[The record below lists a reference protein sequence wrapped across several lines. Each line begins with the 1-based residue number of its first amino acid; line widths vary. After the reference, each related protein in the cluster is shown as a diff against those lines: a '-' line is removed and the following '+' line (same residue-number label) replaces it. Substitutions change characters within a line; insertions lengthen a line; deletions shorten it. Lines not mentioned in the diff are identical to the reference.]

1 MKKFVK
7 ILSTAAIAS
16 LFIGG
21 TVSLSS
27 CGDKKSDTNTTTTET
42 KPAESTTK
50 KNTDAED
57 KEACE
62 SLASLI
68 AISKSGSKVDSNFTV
83 PAYVGSGDDK
93 TLIEWISN
101 DTSLLTFE
109 HKDGDSTYTA
119 VVHRPASDSKNEYS
133 KVTFYAKVTKGSQ
146 SSQTDE
152 FNVRV
157 RREVTAQEYYEEWI
171 STMGVTHNFGGY
183 VIAKVGY
190 TTNFKE
196 CNLILWDTE
205 VNAAY
210 LAYQGYMDQEVY
222 NNLELGT
229 YVSVKGATNT
239 LYNGL
244 VETKYGATF
253 TADTT
258 KKIDV
263 STITRT
269 SITEAIIKNTLV
281 NAKNSAT
288 EQGLKLQNSYVSLEG
303 FTIKSISESYSKTS
317 GTYGTTYQTL
327 ATLTRYGQDIDV
339 VIAEGITP
347 FASSKTVYDTVAG
360 LKVGTQVSIKG
371 ILGWNNKPVIIL
383 TSKDD
388 ISSVA
393 KDYTDAYV
401 DYDKSYNA
409 AIAAAS
415 KVKSIYFS
423 SADVEFPVTDENGA
437 TLTYSVSGEC
447 LAYDETTHKLT
458 ITAAEAS
465 KEGKLT
471 ITAKSGEISY
481 TKTVSITAQ
490 ALTDQQ
496 FAEKVANELK
506 LDSEVST
513 PSALELA
520 VKDTYGMA
528 ATITWK
534 VIDGS
539 DVATVTDKGYLEVI
553 PGTKD
558 STVKVKA
565 VVTYNEKTA
574 EKEFTISVKKI
585 EVSTIEDVS
594 KAEYDST
601 KSVYYCVEGYV
612 TNLYNTTYGNCYIDV
627 TFEGQKKTLCIFGTY
642 DVYGNKY
649 GDDGCTSK
657 FKLGSKIKVYG
668 ELSQNNKV
676 NQLQNAIV
684 MSMTEPDDTAKAIIN
699 LNSAKELFPS
709 KVTGNKTVTLPEGVT
724 ATFEGT
730 PLSATI
736 SGQKIVFTAQDTAEE
751 VTVNLTSVSGSVT
764 KTDTVKVSTEKFVQK
779 VIENAKTVTTS
790 FSFET
795 TTNAEKGSNVDVTSL
810 FGITDSN
817 IKITTSQNDA
827 SNPLGLNKANDVRL
841 YADKNKY
848 NGTSVSISLAE
859 GYAIESIKI
868 TYTGS
873 SYTGGSIGGTNC
885 GDVVGTKDTT
895 NALIYTYVLGDT
907 GAYIENHLA
916 SAQIRISKIEIV
928 YGTIKA

>member
-146 SSQTDE
+146 SSETDE

-190 TTNFKE
+190 TTQYKE

-205 VNAAY
+205 VKAAY
-210 LAYQGYMDQEVY
+210 LVYQGYMDQEVY

-229 YVSVKGATNT
+229 YVSVKGATNQ

-253 TADTT
+253 TADATN
-258 KKIDV
+258 KIDV
-263 STITRT
+263 STIERT

-317 GTYGTTYQTL
+317 GTNGTTYQTL

-347 FASSKTVYDTVAG
+347 FASSIEVYNAVKA
-360 LKVGTQVSIKG
+360 LKEGAQVSIKG

-388 ISSVA
+388 ISKVA

-401 DYDKSYNA
+401 DYDKSYA
-409 AIAAAS
+409 AVESAS
-415 KVKSIYFS
+415 SNVKSIYFS
-423 SADVEFPVTDENGA
+423 SADVELPVTDENGA
-437 TLTYSVSGEC
+437 TLTYSISGEC

-490 ALTDQQ
+490 SLTDQQ
-496 FAEKVANELK
+496 FADKVANELE

-520 VKDTYGMA
+520 VKDTYGME
-528 ATITWK
+528 ATIAWA

-601 KSVYYCVEGYV
+601 KESWYCVEGYV
-612 TNLYNTTYGNCYIDV
+612 TSTYGSYGGCYIDV
-627 TFEGQKKTLCIFGTY
+627 AFEGQKKTFCVFKPTDL
-642 DVYGNKY
+642 YGNLGNANNYAGK
-649 GDDGCTSK
+649 T
-657 FKLGSKIKVYG
+657 FVVGSKIKVYG
-668 ELSQNNKV
+668 LLTQYNKI
-676 NQLQNAIV
+676 NQFSTSYILDVQ
-684 MSMTEPDDTAKAIIN
+684 EPDDTAKAIIN
-699 LNSAKELFPS
+699 LNSAKESFKS
-709 KVTGNKTVTLPEGVT
+709 VYYSATTVTLPEGVT
-724 ATFEGT
+724 ATVKSGT
-730 PLSATI
+730 SVTI
-736 SGQKIVFTAQDTAEE
+736 DGQK
-751 VTVNLTSVSGSVT
+751 VTIAATTEKVENVITLTSVSGEVT
-764 KTDTVKVSTEKFVQK
+764 KTAEVTFSTEEYVIPSGEQTLKLEWSGATVSIDENANCASYFEVPEVLLTIKQGAKTSFAMNKDGSIRLYKGKYITISSSKIVIKSIKVTYNTSKTTGNLVVTPNPTATDATSKNGQTVSTTSTTEEFA
-779 VIENAKTVTTS
+779 INASEV
-790 FSFET
+790 
-795 TTNAEKGSNVDVTSL
+795 
-810 FGITDSN
+810 
-817 IKITTSQNDA
+817 KIA
-827 SNPLGLNKANDVRL
+827 SNKEAVWF
-841 YADKNKY
+841 
-848 NGTSVSISLAE
+848 
-859 GYAIESIKI
+859 
-868 TYTGS
+868 S
-873 SYTGGSIGGTNC
+873 S
-885 GDVVGTKDTT
+885 
-895 NALIYTYVLGDT
+895 
-907 GAYIENHLA
+907 
-916 SAQIRISKIEIV
+916 IEIV
-928 YGTIKA
+928 YQKAE

>member
-27 CGDKKSDTNTTTTET
+27 CGDKKSNTNTTTTET

-50 KNTDAED
+50 KSTDAED

-62 SLASLI
+62 SLANLI
-68 AISKSGSKVDSNFTV
+68 AISASGSKVDSDFTV

-109 HKDGDSTYTA
+109 HKDGDSTYKA

-171 STMGVTHNFGGY
+171 TTMGVTHNFGGY

-190 TTNFKE
+190 ISNYKE

-210 LAYQGYMDQEVY
+210 LAYQGYMDEKVY
-222 NNLELGT
+222 NELALGT

-253 TADTT
+253 TADST

-269 SITEAIIKNTLV
+269 SLTEAIIKDTLV
-281 NAKNSAT
+281 NEKNSAT

-347 FASSKTVYDTVAG
+347 FASSKEVYDNIAR
-360 LKVGTQVSIKG
+360 LKVGAQVSVKG

-383 TSKDD
+383 TGKDD
-388 ISSVA
+388 ISKVA
-393 KDYTDAYV
+393 ADYTDAYV
-401 DYDKSYNA
+401 DYDKSYTA
-409 AIAAAS
+409 AITAAS
-415 KVKSIYFS
+415 NVKSIYFS
-423 SADVEFPVTDENGA
+423 SADVELPVTNDNGA

-447 LAYDETTHKLT
+447 LSYDETTHKLT

-465 KEGKLT
+465 KDGKLT
-471 ITAKSGEISY
+471 ITAKSGEITY
-481 TKTVSITAQ
+481 TKTIDITAQ
-490 ALTDQQ
+490 ALNDKQ

-506 LDSEVST
+506 LDSEVSAPT
-513 PSALELA
+513 AIELA
-520 VKDTYGMA
+520 VKDTYGME
-528 ATITWK
+528 ATIAWT
-534 VIDGS
+534 VTLGS
-539 DVATVTDKGYLEVI
+539 DVATVTDKNYLEVV
-553 PGTKD
+553 PLTTD
-558 STVKVKA
+558 STIKVKA
-565 VVTYNEKTA
+565 VITYKEQTA

-585 EVSTIEDVS
+585 EVSTIEEVS

-601 KSVYYCVEGYV
+601 KESWYCVEGYV
-612 TNLYNTTYGNCYIDV
+612 TSTYGSYGGCYIDTTV
-627 TFEGQKKTLCIFGTY
+627 DGLKKTFCVFKPTDL
-642 DVYGNKY
+642 YGNLGNATNYAGK
-649 GDDGCTSK
+649 K
-657 FKLGSKIKVYG
+657 FEIGSKIKVYG
-668 ELSQNNKV
+668 LLAQYNNV
-676 NQLQNAIV
+676 NQFSTSYILDVQ
-684 MSMTEPDDTAKAIIN
+684 EPDDTAKVIIN
-699 LNSAKELFPS
+699 LNTAKESFKS
-709 KVTGNKTVTLPEGVT
+709 VYYSATTVTLPEGVT
-724 ATFEGT
+724 ATVKSGT
-730 PLSATI
+730 SVTTD
-736 SGQKIVFTAQDTAEE
+736 GQK
-751 VTVNLTSVSGSVT
+751 VTIAATTEKVENVITLTSVSGGVAKTAEVTFSTEEYVIPSGEQTLKLDNSNKLNISSQKASVNFGEYFEIPEKLLT
-764 KTDTVKVSTEKFVQK
+764 IYQTADSSCALNSGDPSLRIYSGKTITIASSSVIIKSIKVTYNVGQKEGNLIVTPLNGTEVKGEAVSDTHTTDTF
-779 VIENAKTVTTS
+779 TV
-790 FSFET
+790 
-795 TTNAEKGSNVDVTSL
+795 NSNSVNL
-810 FGITDSN
+810 
-817 IKITTSQNDA
+817 
-827 SNPLGLNKANDVRL
+827 KANSKQVRI
-841 YADKNKY
+841 
-848 NGTSVSISLAE
+848 TS
-859 GYAIESIKI
+859 
-868 TYTGS
+868 
-873 SYTGGSIGGTNC
+873 
-885 GDVVGTKDTT
+885 
-895 NALIYTYVLGDT
+895 
-907 GAYIENHLA
+907 
-916 SAQIRISKIEIV
+916 IEIV
-928 YGTIKA
+928 YQKAE